1 MNTGFKTS
9 KETLTF
15 SFFIYM
21 VRLFKLGGCL
31 VKAGVLRQC
40 SCSLWSF
47 GHKAVKM
54 KIEWSQQLHE
64 KFV

>member
-15 SFFIYM
+15 SFFSNM
-21 VRLFKLGGCL
+21 VRLFKFGGYL
-31 VKAGVLRQC
+31 VKAEVSRQC

-54 KIEWSQQLHE
+54 EI
-64 KFV
+64 